1 MRAMKASQN
10 SATLLPRRF
19 RMVLLHLAEE
29 GRRDLDGIA
38 SNASR
43 SMHALRTRMK
53 NLRALLGL
61 VKERVPKAA
70 RKSITASANA
80 LKDAFSLQRD
90 AHVIAALRAEIGGRR
105 QVASYQKRAGEKS
118 ADPAD
123 AKHKSL
129 RTETARLLR
138 LISKLELDG
147 LTWEQVMDAYV
158 RCYRAGRSAMKACLR
173 DSDPDVLHKWR
184 RPVKELFFQSHVLR
198 PIEGMKRRMR
208 QARRLGDRLGK
219 LNDLHLLEKS
229 AGTAGKKGI
238 LKRVAKRRALLKDV
252 VFKLGSKLFAS
263 KPREVA
269 RELEWCLKSN
279 PGIVEQC
286 LRQA

>member
-1 MRAMKASQN
+1 MKATQN

-29 GRRDLDGIA
+29 ACRDLESIG
-38 SNASR
+38 SNANR
-43 SMHALRTRMK
+43 ATHALRTRMK

-61 VKERVPKAA
+61 VKESLPKAA
-70 RKSITASANA
+70 RKSIAASANA
-80 LKDAFSLQRD
+80 LRDAFSARRD

-105 QVASYQKRAGEKS
+105 QVASYQKRASDKS
-118 ADPAD
+118 EEGNV
-123 AKHKSL
+123 AKRRALK
-129 RTETARLLR
+129 TEAARLVR
-138 LISKLELDG
+138 LISKIELEG
-147 LTWEQVMDAYV
+147 LNWEQVMDAYV
-158 RCYRAGRSAMKACLR
+158 RCYREGRNAMRKCLR
-173 DSDPDVLHKWR
+173 DSDPEVLHKWR

-198 PIEGMKRRMR
+198 PIEGMKRRTR

-238 LKRVAKRRALLKDV
+238 LKRVSKRKEVLKEIA
-252 VFKLGSKLFAS
+252 FKLGPKLFAA

-269 RELEWCLKSN
+269 RELERCLKAD

>member
-1 MRAMKASQN
+1 MRPMKASQN

-29 GRRDLDGIA
+29 GRRDLDAIG

-43 SMHALRTRMK
+43 AMHALRTRMK

-61 VKERVPKAA
+61 VKERMPKAA
-70 RKSITASANA
+70 RKSILESANA
-80 LKDAFSLQRD
+80 LRDAFSLKRD

-105 QVASYQKRAGEKS
+105 QVASYQKRAGEKL
-118 ADPAD
+118 AAETG
-123 AKHKSL
+123 AKHKAL
-129 RTETARLLR
+129 RAEASKLLR
-138 LISKLELDG
+138 LISKIELDG

-158 RCYRAGRSAMKACLR
+158 RCYREGRSAMRKCLR
-173 DSDPDVLHKWR
+173 DSDPEVLHKWR

-198 PIEGMKRRMR
+198 PIEGMKHRMR

-238 LKRVAKRRALLKDV
+238 LRRVAKRREVLKETA
-252 VFKLGSKLFAS
+252 FKLGEKLFAA

-269 RELEWCLKSN
+269 RELERCLKSD
-279 PGIVEQC
+279 PGVVERC